1 MSNSK
6 TQDKGRIYRSNWK
19 MFLLRFGTFF
29 LQLVIVV
36 ITFGMFSGAKFLA
49 GLDFP
54 TFKLF
59 PYFGAGLFV
68 FAVIITTY
76 QFALSVIRFWGT
88 YIRVA
93 ESGIEYHNFPYYVL
107 YCQWHEI
114 DRLEKIT
121 RFGFKVDALIPSSY
135 QHIGK
140 GTFLGIK
147 LRQDLGI
154 KEETFIPLSGFGGW
168 PDGKLAKDIKKYAG
182 HIFG

>member
-88 YIRVA
+88 YIRVT
-93 ESGIEYHNFPYYVL
+93 ESGVEYHNFPL
-107 YCQWHEI
+107 LC
-114 DRLEKIT
+114 
-121 RFGFKVDALIPSSY
+121 
-135 QHIGK
+135 
-140 GTFLGIK
+140 
-147 LRQDLGI
+147 
-154 KEETFIPLSGFGGW
+154 FILSM
-168 PDGKLAKDIKKYAG
+168 ARN
-182 HIFG
+182 